1 MKAYGNWIFGYYAC
15 WFLALMFLKYIFS
28 LLWGGICES
37 NFKIERVKKIRCY
50 DIDCSCQ
57 MQLWAL
63 VNTET
68 PWCLFF
74 LDQLIFSTSRW
85 QFSSSSS
92 ATLHFVFHLYM
103 GRVSVTPL
111 SVICC
116 FSLYV
121 SLMDFICCHIST
133 TILHVLVSWLFLE
146 LIDSQF
152 FLLYHGSLLSP
163 FVYQAIC
170 LSVWLFFLYLVL
182 LQFIS
187 RYCFPFIPHTVVA
200 IITFYTT
207 SHSCHRW

>member
-1 MKAYGNWIFGYYAC
+1 
-15 WFLALMFLKYIFS
+15 MFLKYIFP

-74 LDQLIFSTSRW
+74 LDQLFFSTSRW

-92 ATLHFVFHLYM
+92 ATLHFVFQLYM
-103 GRVSVTPL
+103 GR
-111 SVICC
+111 VICC

-146 LIDSQF
+146 LMDSQLFYFIMVHSYLHLSIKQFAYLFDYF
-152 FLLYHGSLLSP
+152 FFS
-163 FVYQAIC
+163 
-170 LSVWLFFLYLVL
+170 
-182 LQFIS
+182 
-187 RYCFPFIPHTVVA
+187 
-200 IITFYTT
+200 
-207 SHSCHRW
+207 